1 MGMIR
6 FQGDAVEV
14 DASVIAEALG
24 STAGEVRDRMR
35 RGEIIGRCER
45 GVDVDA
51 GRYRLTFTAGRRR
64 FRIVIDEA
72 GNVVQRST
80 VNFAAEPAARRHRP

>member
-24 STAGEVRDRMR
+24 STAADVRDRMR
-35 RGEIIGRCER
+35 RGEITGRCER
-45 GVDVDA
+45 GIDADA
-51 GRYRLTFTAGRRR
+51 GRYRLTFTAGYRR
-64 FRIVIDEA
+64 FRMVVDEA
-72 GNVVQRST
+72 GNVLQRST
-80 VNFAAEPAARRHRP
+80 VNFAARPPERQ